1 MCYTGDKMIV
11 HLDLDEC
18 ATFDNSNHLPSDNLE
33 INTVSAQITK
43 KYPYDLLSEGPSLDY
58 PV

>member
-1 MCYTGDKMIV
+1 MIV

-18 ATFDNSNHLPSDNLE
+18 ATFDNSNHLPSDNLD